1 MLENKLHEEL
11 MRHKAI
17 NKYGSTMIMEQDAPL
32 EEPAAEPAVPTDAPA
47 DPAMEM
53 PADPALDA
61 SLPPADG
68 AMGDVPAPP
77 APGEDMSAP
86 AEPGMEDDS
95 TEEIDITD
103 LVNMT
108 KSIKKQMDA
117 SKDDSNGAIQ
127 KMDSV
132 FSKLSELEGK
142 LGEMDTVLA
151 KIDELGAQ
159 IQQVKPKTPEEK
171 LNMRSLD
178 SYPFNEKPQE
188 FFAHKQ
194 GEMRQ
199 SGKNEYVLTKDDV
212 ENYGKDEIMK
222 SFNPDL
228 DNAAQY

>member
-77 APGEDMSAP
+77 APGEDMEAP

-103 LVNMT
+103 LVNLKNPRTNEFKRKTNT
-108 KSIKKQMDA
+108 KTCRFTESAAFEKKEYIVGLA
-117 SKDDSNGAIQ
+117 GIS
-127 KMDSV
+127 
-132 FSKLSELEGK
+132 
-142 LGEMDTVLA
+142 LG
-151 KIDELGAQ
+151 I
-159 IQQVKPKTPEEK
+159 
-171 LNMRSLD
+171 NR
-178 SYPFNEKPQE
+178 
-188 FFAHKQ
+188 
-194 GEMRQ
+194 
-199 SGKNEYVLTKDDV
+199 
-212 ENYGKDEIMK
+212 
-222 SFNPDL
+222 
-228 DNAAQY
+228 

>member
-11 MRHKAI
+11 MRYKAI
-17 NKYGSTMIMEQDAPL
+17 NKYGTTMIMEQ
-32 EEPAAEPAVPTDAPA
+32 EVPV
-47 DPAMEM
+47 DPALGGEVP
-53 PADPALDA
+53 PADPALGGEV
-61 SLPPADG
+61 PPADPALG
-68 AMGDVPAPP
+68 GEVPPADPALGGVPEP
-77 APGEDMSAP
+77 APGEDMGAP
-86 AEPGMEDDS
+86 ADPSAEGDA

-117 SKDDSNGAIQ
+117 SKDESNGAIQ

-151 KIDELGAQ
+151 KIDELGSM

-199 SGKNEYVLTKDDV
+199 SGKNEYVLTKDEV
-212 ENYGKDEIMK
+212 ENYGKDQIMK